1 MITFSKSDYINMK
14 KNSNAFIII
23 KSLSMS
29 EKRYFKIFSERHTI
43 GEQNKYVILFD
54 ELDKA
59 EEENDIIL
67 KNNLKKTGVNPDFIS
82 ADKNYLYQ
90 LILRSLNVFHDS
102 KTYNLEIKQA
112 LSSIEIL
119 FHKGLYH
126 ESLKLIAKAEELAK
140 ECENFQ
146 LMIDILIWKKKCSG
160 YSLGLK
166 KAAEVNLEID
176 KYIVLLNN
184 FKRITDL
191 YYESNLIQADNEK
204 QSKTEVI
211 KKLKTI
217 LNQPELKSEKNA
229 LSFSAKIFY
238 YLIYSNYYYS
248 IDDKQKEYDHLQKL
262 VDIINL
268 SKTYSIENPLDYVS
282 IYNRLLSIKKFFPKS
297 TFFEDIKVLREFPK
311 KINIRKEVISERVF
325 IHTNTHELEFYLINN
340 DFQSALNKIKEIEKE
355 ISKLNMDIEPYHIIY
370 FYYLHAITLIYVGQ
384 FHKALKFTNK
394 TLNEF
399 EFEARPQVYLRIE
412 VLNIITHYELK
423 NHSLVS
429 SLSKQVIKKNQSKNI
444 LTSFEERILQVLYK
458 IANAKHLTPKDET
471 NLIQNLVND
480 LNNTKQTNLIS
491 TNLLNENYEKWLTAK
506 LKRKPVYELYK

>member
-1 MITFSKSDYINMK
+1 
-14 KNSNAFIII
+14 
-23 KSLSMS
+23 MS

-43 GEQNKYVILFD
+43 GEQNKYVTLFV

-59 EEENDIIL
+59 QEENDLEL
-67 KNNLKKTGVNPDFIS
+67 KKNLKKVGINPDFIS

-90 LILRSLNVFHDS
+90 LILRSLTIFHDS

-126 ESLKLIAKAEELAK
+126 ESLKLISKAELLAE

-166 KAAEVNLEID
+166 KASEVNKQID
-176 KYIVLLNN
+176 KYIFLLNN

-191 YYESNLIQADNEK
+191 YYESNLIQANNEK
-204 QSKTEVI
+204 QSKTEVV
-211 KKLKTI
+211 KKFKEI

-262 VDIINL
+262 VDIINQ
-268 SKTYSIENPLDYVS
+268 SKTYAIENPLDYVS
-282 IYNRLLSIKKFFPKS
+282 IYNRLLSIKKYFPTS
-297 TFFEDIKVLREFPK
+297 TFFNDIKLLQEFPK

-325 IHTNTHELEFYLINN
+325 IHSNTHELDYYLINN
-340 DFQSALNKIKEIEKE
+340 DFQTALNKIKEIEKE
-355 ISKLNMDIEPYHIIY
+355 LTKLNIDIEPYHIIY
-370 FYYLHAITLIYVGQ
+370 FFYLHAVVLICVGQ
-384 FHKALKFTNK
+384 FHKALKFINK

-399 EFEARPQVYLRIE
+399 EFEARPQVYIRIE
-412 VLNIITHYELK
+412 ILNIITHFELK
-423 NHSLVS
+423 NYSLVI
-429 SLSKQVIKKNQSKNI
+429 SLSKQVFKKTQSHPILTLVEENI
-444 LTSFEERILQVLYK
+444 LHALSK
-458 IANAKHLTPKDET
+458 IANAKNLTLRGEVTLFKNIIDHINASRNASQFT
-471 NLIQNLVND
+471 I
-480 LNNTKQTNLIS
+480 
-491 TNLLNENYEKWLTAK
+491 NLLNETYEKWLIAK
-506 LKRKPVYELYK
+506 IKKKLVCELFR